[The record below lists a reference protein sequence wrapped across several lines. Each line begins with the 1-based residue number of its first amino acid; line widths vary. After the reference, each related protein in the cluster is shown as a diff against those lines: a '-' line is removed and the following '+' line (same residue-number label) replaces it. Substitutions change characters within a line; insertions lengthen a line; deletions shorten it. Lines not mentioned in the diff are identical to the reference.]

1 MTRNDKLQIYD
12 LLKKASDSIYGFSSP
27 SFPKETPNLI
37 DDMEAAPS
45 KGSSFSNEIMNDI
58 RSGSEET
65 SNGERLMRIAKK
77 ISECRRCRLCEG
89 RTNTVSGMGVE
100 NPLVLVVGEGPGEQ
114 EDLQGLPFVGPAGIL
129 LDKMLAAISLSRT
142 TNCYIANI
150 VKCRPPRN
158 RTPLPE
164 EADACISFLHAQ
176 IAVLKPKAILA
187 AGSTAV
193 KNLLRT
199 TNGVIKLHGQILDY
213 KGIPL
218 MTTYHPSALLH
229 NPANKRTA
237 WEDLKIF
244 RAMLRQIDSDYAA
257 LSESQIQK

>member
-1 MTRNDKLQIYD
+1 M
-12 LLKKASDSIYGFSSP
+12 SSIFSSETVTATLIGEDSP
-27 SFPKETPNLI
+27 PKPALSASYVPGLKVEVTAAEDAGAEPAL
-37 DDMEAAPS
+37 EA
-45 KGSSFSNEIMNDI
+45 G
-58 RSGSEET
+58 
-65 SNGERLMRIAKK
+65 
-77 ISECRRCRLCEG
+77 
-89 RTNTVSGMGVE
+89 
-100 NPLVLVVGEGPGEQ
+100 
-114 EDLQGLPFVGPAGIL
+114 
-129 LDKMLAAISLSRT
+129 AA
-142 TNCYIANI
+142 
-150 VKCRPPRN
+150 
-158 RTPLPE
+158 LPE

-257 LSESQIQK
+257 LTESQIQK